1 MSDLQKKLKKADLY
15 QTGAYIDGSFV
26 KASGGDE
33 FVVHNPSNGEGVA
46 SVADCNG
53 DDVKKAIA
61 AAKKAFPEWSGLL
74 AEKRRELLFKWAD
87 LIEKHAQDLATIL
100 TVEQGKPLNES
111 LGEVKASA
119 QTTGWMAEEARR
131 IDGEIPTTL
140 NSDQRYLVIKQ
151 PVGVC
156 AAITPWNFPCSM
168 ITRKIAPALAAGCT
182 IVLKPSEDT
191 PLIALAL
198 VKLAD
203 EAGFPKGVINIITTS
218 DAKQAGTILC
228 ESNDVQKLSFTG
240 STAVGKILYK
250 QCGDTVKKLSLELG
264 GNAPFIVFDDADIDR
279 AVDELVVAKFRNAG
293 QTCICSNR
301 IFVQEGVFDQ
311 FVEKFTAKMKNI
323 KVGDGLKDETTLGP
337 LINKKGVEK
346 VKELTQDA
354 IEKGAKV
361 ILGGSESDK
370 GACFFEPTLLTDVTE
385 DMRFYREEIFGP
397 VAPLYKFKTEDEVV
411 TRANDTNYGL
421 AGYVYSRDLGRS
433 IRMAEKL
440 EYGMIGVNIPVVSN
454 SAIPFGGV
462 KESGIGREGSRW
474 GIEEYVETKY
484 ICLAGING

>member
-1 MSDLQKKLKKADLY
+1 MSDLKQILKKTDLY
-15 QTGAYIDGSFV
+15 QTGIYLDGDFV
-26 KASGGDE
+26 KAQKGGT
-33 FVVHNPSNGEGVA
+33 FTVKNPST
-46 SVADCNG
+46 G
-53 DDVKKAIA
+53 DDVAAVADGGADDTQAAII
-61 AAKKAFPEWSGLL
+61 AAKKAFPQWSGLL

-87 LIEKHAQDLATIL
+87 LIEEHAEDLAKIL
-100 TVEQGKPLNES
+100 TTEQGKPLGES

-168 ITRKIAPALAAGCT
+168 ITRKISPALAAGCT

-198 VKLAD
+198 AKLAD
-203 EAGFPKGVINIITTS
+203 EAGFPKGVINIVPGA
-218 DAKQAGTILC
+218 DAKAIGQVLC
-228 ESNDVQKLSFTG
+228 DSTDVRKLSFTG

-264 GNAPFIVFDDADIDR
+264 GNAPFVVFDDADIDR
-279 AVDELVVAKFRNAG
+279 AVNELVVAKFRNAG

-301 IFVQEGVFDQ
+301 IFIQEGVYDE
-311 FVEKFTAKMKNI
+311 FVEKFTARMKDI
-323 KVGDGLKDETTLGP
+323 KVGDGLNDATTLGP
-337 LINKKGVEK
+337 VINKKAVDK
-346 VKELTQDA
+346 IKELTDDA
-354 IEKGAKV
+354 VEKGARV
-361 ILGGSESDK
+361 VLGGKPSDE
-370 GACFFEPTLLTDVTE
+370 GECFYEPTLLTDVTE

-411 TRANDTNYGL
+411 SRANDTNYGL

-440 EYGMIGVNIPVVSN
+440 EYGMVGVNIPVVSN

-462 KESGIGREGSRW
+462 KESGLGREGSRW
-474 GIEEYVETKY
+474 GIEEFVETKY